1 MPLPGAI
8 FYHGI
13 DFTNNLWYRAFNTL
27 FGQTDAFEDR
37 SMWRIF
43 LLILLLISIGFTTA
57 HAEDNFKI
65 DLTPE
70 LQGRI
75 EILENRIQSP
85 PTNFGYR
92 TVRLVVQP
100 KQAGDRPVIWAKFF
114 DTNGTLLETIWDR
127 VKVDGRQKIK
137 FDYMDVQVNAV
148 RLELSVGNGG

>member
-1 MPLPGAI
+1 
-8 FYHGI
+8 
-13 DFTNNLWYRAFNTL
+13 
-27 FGQTDAFEDR
+27 
-37 SMWRIF
+37 MWRKLIFIGF
-43 LLILLLISIGFTTA
+43 LLSTGFSTA
-57 HAEDNFKI
+57 YAEDNFRI
-65 DLTPE
+65 ELTPK

-100 KQAGDRPVIWAKFF
+100 KQAGDRPVIWAKFY
-114 DTNGTLLETIWDR
+114 DADGTLLETIWDR

-148 RLELSVGNGG
+148 RLERA